1 MTSAESSSRT
11 SRTIDADSVRDIGG
25 VGDTG
30 NIGDTRAAG
39 NAGDAGGANETPD
52 AGAPRALPLW
62 RRLSHHRLF
71 MTGAVIVS
79 LMLTLALLADFIQ
92 ILPPEK
98 MQTRLRF
105 RTPDFRFPLGTDNYG
120 RDIWS
125 RLVHGARLSLMIGF
139 AVALVTGIIG
149 TTFGVLAGYFRRL
162 DGPLMR
168 LMDALMAF
176 PAILLAIAIAAAL
189 GPSAINAV
197 IALSVVYTPR
207 MARIVR
213 STVLV
218 VRETEYVQAAKACGA
233 RAGSI
238 IWHHVLPNSMAPLL
252 VQLTFIFAYA
262 ILAEAILSF
271 LGLGPP
277 PPAPTWGNMIAE
289 GKDYLREAPH
299 ICLFPGIAVAMICL
313 GLNLL
318 GDGLRDVLDPR
329 LRVLHG

>member
-1 MTSAESSSRT
+1 MTG
-11 SRTIDADSVRDIGG
+11 ADPG
-25 VGDTG
+25 TG
-30 NIGDTRAAG
+30 AA
-39 NAGDAGGANETPD
+39 A
-52 AGAPRALPLW
+52 APADVVEPVPERPPTLG
-62 RRLSHHRLF
+62 RRLLGHRLF
-71 MTGAVIVS
+71 MTGAVIVGT
-79 LMLTLALLADFIQ
+79 LFALALLADLIQ

-98 MQTRLRF
+98 MQVRLRF
-105 RTPDFRFPLGTDNYG
+105 RTPDVPYPLGTDNYG

-125 RLVHGARLSLMIGF
+125 RLVHGARLSLAIGF
-139 AVALVTGIIG
+139 AVAVVTGIAG
-149 TTFGVLAGYFRRL
+149 TLIGVLAGYFRRL

-189 GPSAINAV
+189 GPSALNAV
-197 IALSVVYTPR
+197 IALSAVYTPR
-207 MARIVR
+207 TARIVR

-218 VRETEYVQAAKACGA
+218 VREMDYVQAAKACGA
-233 RAGSI
+233 RDLWI
-238 IWHHVLPNSMAPLL
+238 VWRHVLPNSMAPLL

-271 LGLGPP
+271 LGVGPP
-277 PPAPTWGNMIAE
+277 PPTPTWGNMIAE

-299 ICLFPGIAVAMICL
+299 LCLFPGIAVALVCL

-329 LRVLHG
+329 LRVQHG

>member
-1 MTSAESSSRT
+1 MRSSTRGSSMTTAE
-11 SRTIDADSVRDIGG
+11 
-25 VGDTG
+25 
-30 NIGDTRAAG
+30 
-39 NAGDAGGANETPD
+39 
-52 AGAPRALPLW
+52 AGASGPGTPGTPGTPAGEPQIVPAAVAVPGPTLW
-62 RRLSHHRLF
+62 RRLRRHRLF
-71 MTGAVIVS
+71 MTGAVIVGI
-79 LMLTLALLADFIQ
+79 MLFLAIFADLVQ
-92 ILPPEK
+92 IVPPEK
-98 MQTRLRF
+98 MQIRVRF
-105 RTPDFRFPLGTDNYG
+105 KTPDFPYPFGTDNYG

-125 RLVHGARLSLMIGF
+125 RLVHGARLSLSIGF
-139 AVALVTGIIG
+139 AVALVTGIAGTLIG
-149 TTFGVLAGYFRRL
+149 VAAGYFKRL

-189 GPSAINAV
+189 GPSAVNAV
-197 IALSVVYTPR
+197 IALSAVYTPR
-207 MARIVR
+207 TARIMR

-218 VRETEYVQAAKACGA
+218 VREMDYVQAARACGA
-233 RAGSI
+233 RDLWI
-238 IWHHVLPNSMAPLL
+238 VWRHILPNSMAPLL

-271 LGLGPP
+271 LGVGPP

-299 ICLFPGIAVAMICL
+299 ICLFPGMAVALVCL

-329 LRVLHG
+329 LRVQA

>member
-1 MTSAESSSRT
+1 M
-11 SRTIDADSVRDIGG
+11 
-25 VGDTG
+25 
-30 NIGDTRAAG
+30 TRA
-39 NAGDAGGANETPD
+39 DTL
-52 AGAPRALPLW
+52 PRAVVDETETLITPTPLW
-62 RRLSHHRLF
+62 RRLIRHRLF
-71 MTGAVIVS
+71 MTGLLIIGF
-79 LMLTLALLADFIQ
+79 MFLLAIFADIIQ
-92 ILPPEK
+92 IRAPER
-98 MQTRLRF
+98 MQVKLRF
-105 RTPDFRFPLGTDNYG
+105 KTPDFAYPLGTDNYG

-125 RLVHGARLSLMIGF
+125 RLVHGARLSLSIGL
-139 AVALVTGIIG
+139 AVALVTGILG
-149 TTFGVLAGYFRRL
+149 TMIGVLAGYFKKL
-162 DGPLMR
+162 DSPLMR

-197 IALSVVYTPR
+197 IALVAVYTPR
-207 MARIVR
+207 TARIVR

-218 VRETEYVQAAKACGA
+218 IREMDYVQAAKACGA
-233 RAGSI
+233 RDAWI
-238 IWHHVLPNSMAPLL
+238 LLRHVLPNSMAPLI

-271 LGLGPP
+271 LGVGPP

-299 ICLFPGIAVAMICL
+299 ICLFPGIAVALTCL

-329 LRVLHG
+329 LRVQHG